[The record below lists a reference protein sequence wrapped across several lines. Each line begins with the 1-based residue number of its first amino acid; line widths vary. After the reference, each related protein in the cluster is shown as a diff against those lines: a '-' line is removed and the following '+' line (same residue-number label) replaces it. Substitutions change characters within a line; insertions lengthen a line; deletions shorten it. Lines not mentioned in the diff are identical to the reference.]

1 MRRIYL
7 ALLAALWLLAPCV
20 EAAEALSLSAEDLGA
35 YFDGLIAPALRQG
48 AVAGGEI
55 AVVQG
60 GRLLFARGYGVA
72 DVATQRPISPETT
85 LFRAGSVSKLFTW
98 TAVMQL
104 VEAGKLDLDK
114 DINSYLDFQIPPAF
128 GQPITLR
135 NLLTHT
141 AGFEE
146 IVENL
151 IEYDPARLRPLGMVV
166 KANIPARI
174 FPPGKVVA
182 YSNYGAVLAG
192 YIVER
197 ASGEAYADYVA
208 HHIFQPLGMAQSSFV
223 QPLPEALQ
231 AQFSSAYRSSD
242 DPPEQFEL
250 IGQSPAGALS
260 TNAADM
266 ARFMIAHLAEGAG
279 ILQPETARLMHAHQ
293 RDEAAGVNGLAL
305 GFYEESRNGQRIIG
319 HGGDTQFFHTDL
331 HLLPEA
337 GIGLYVA
344 FNSRGKDSAV
354 YGLRSRVF
362 EGFMDRYFPVPIEPV
377 TAPASAAADAEA
389 VAGRYITS
397 LRQESSIFRVFA
409 LLGSASVSAEADGTI
424 QVSSL
429 TGLDGQ
435 PYRLHEVAPL
445 RYRDPSGQL
454 QLAFIRAVDGRIDH
468 AAWSG
473 DPVYVL
479 QPAPAGEAA
488 WVLPGFGAALLVL
501 LLAVASWLG
510 GWLIRRRY
518 GAVLA
523 LDRRSLV
530 LRRLA
535 RSGALVWLLCFGGW
549 IGLLLGIQSNIAILS
564 DRLLP
569 WLFGLYG
576 LGALGLVGSGVAVIA
591 AGWAWFS
598 SGRGVFGRLGDLLL
612 ALAAGY
618 LAWFALAF
626 NLVSFAA
633 RF

>member
-1 MRRIYL
+1 MRGIGFV
-7 ALLAALWLLAPCV
+7 LLAAFWLLAPC
-20 EAAEALSLSAEDLGA
+20 AEATEAPSPSPEDLGA
-35 YFDGLIAPALRQG
+35 YFDGLIGPALRQG

-55 AVVQG
+55 VVVQG
-60 GRLLFARGYGVA
+60 GKLVFAKGYGVA
-72 DVATQRPISPETT
+72 DVASQRPVAPDTT

-104 VEAGKLDLDK
+104 VEAGKLDLDA
-114 DINSYLDFQIPPAF
+114 DVNQYLDFQIPPAF
-128 GQPITLR
+128 DRPITLR

-146 IVENL
+146 IVEGL
-151 IEYDPARLRPLGMVV
+151 IEYEPARLRPLGAVV
-166 KANIPARI
+166 KSNIPARI

-182 YSNYGAVLAG
+182 YSNYGAILAG

-197 ASGEAYADYVA
+197 VSGEPYAEYIA

-223 QPLPEALQ
+223 QPLPAALL
-231 AQFSSAYRSSD
+231 AQLSSGYRSSD

-260 TNAADM
+260 TTAADM
-266 ARFMIAHLAEGAG
+266 ARFMLAHLAEGAG
-279 ILQPETARLMHAHQ
+279 ILKPETARLMHAHQ
-293 RDEAAGVNGLAL
+293 RDEALGLNGLAL
-305 GFYEESRNGQRIIG
+305 GFYEESRNGQRVIG

-331 HLLPEA
+331 HLLPES

-344 FNSRGKDSAV
+344 FNSRGKDNAV
-354 YGLRSRVF
+354 YGLRTQVF
-362 EGFMDRYFPVPIEPV
+362 EGFMARYFPVPAEPAA
-377 TAPASAAADAEA
+377 APASAAGDAEA
-389 VAGRYITS
+389 VAGSYITS
-397 LRQESSIFRVFA
+397 LRQESSLFRIFG
-409 LLGSASVSAEADGTI
+409 LLGAASVSAEADGTI
-424 QVSSL
+424 RVSSL

-435 PYRLHEVAPL
+435 PYRLQEVAPL

-454 QLAFIRAVDGRIDH
+454 LLAFVRGADGRVDH

-473 DPVYVL
+473 DPTFVL
-479 QPAPAGEAA
+479 QPAPAGEAG
-488 WVLPGFGAALLVL
+488 WVLPAFGGALLVVF
-501 LLAVASWLG
+501 LAVASWLV

-518 GAVLA
+518 GAVLT

-535 RSGALVWLLCFGGW
+535 RGGALVWLVAFGGW
-549 IGLLLGIQSNIAILS
+549 IGLLIGIQSNIAILS

-576 LGALGLVGSGVAVIA
+576 LTALGLVGSGIIVIA
-591 AGWAWFS
+591 AARGWFS
-598 SGRGVFGRLGDLLL
+598 PGRGVFGRLGDSLL